1 MPFRLAWHL
10 VTSAKTCNARSENGL
25 LLGPAGGVPDHETVI
40 ELTYRVDLHK
50 GALFVQP
57 DFQFI
62 TRPGGVSHFK
72 NAPVLGAQFGI
83 NF

>member
-1 MPFRLAWHL
+1 
-10 VTSAKTCNARSENGL
+10 
-25 LLGPAGGVPDHETVI
+25 VI